1 VANAVLLA
9 SMLALLPVRTA
20 ISAPNQP
27 NVALRWNE
35 ALLQGVRES
44 TIGPPMIARALA
56 VSHTCIFD
64 AWASYDDRAVGTQLG
79 ASLRRPVGERTN
91 DNKAEAISFAT
102 YHAAV
107 DLFPAS
113 QSTVFDPL
121 MASLGYDP
129 ANTTTDTTT
138 PAGIGNVACE
148 AVLDY
153 RHGDGSNH
161 LGDEPGGQAG
171 VPYSDYTGYVPKND
185 PMDLTRDF
193 DPATVRDVNHWQPLT
208 T

>member
-56 VSHTCIFD
+56 VSHTCMFD

-91 DNKAEAISFAT
+91 DNKAEAISFPA

-148 AVLDY
+148 GVLDY

-161 LGDEPGGQAG
+161 LGTNLADKRACRTPITPGMC
-171 VPYSDYTGYVPKND
+171 P
-185 PMDLTRDF
+185 R
-193 DPATVRDVNHWQPLT
+193 T
-208 T
+208 TPWTSPETSTPRR